1 MGPDWFS
8 LFEFKPGETLDLTD
22 YDVLHFE
29 VWSPGATHL
38 AIRARDYGENR
49 VWNPQL
55 FSGDGSQ
62 CTPENPCDIERTKA
76 VAFDDNL
83 IPNQWSVIE
92 INLEELFEPGAPR
105 QLGQMLV
112 VGIQPNL
119 AGMPLY
125 FSNLYFYKR
134 D

>member
-1 MGPDWFS
+1 MVAWSHSPCDSCTG
-8 LFEFKPGETLDLTD
+8 LRRKPRLE
-22 YDVLHFE
+22 
-29 VWSPGATHL
+29 
-38 AIRARDYGENR
+38 
-49 VWNPQL
+49 PQL